1 MIRVAICDDEDIIR
15 NKTTNILNSLFNK
28 FTNDFSIISYSN
40 GELLLKEH
48 EEDNFN
54 IIFLDIDMPKISG
67 FDIAKRIRE
76 TNTKVY
82 IIFITSHEELVY
94 KSFDFQPFHFL
105 RKQSEENLIEDL
117 NILVLKLM
125 KIFKS
130 YKTIILSTSD
140 NQYVTSLNNIVYLE
154 SEKHYI
160 NYYLKNGDV
169 IKVRG
174 KLVEDEY
181 DLIENDF
188 IQIHKSY
195 IVNLGLISKI
205 DNKNN
210 ELLING
216 SIYLPISRKYKKEL
230 EESYLNYLQMIL

>member
-1 MIRVAICDDEDIIR
+1 MIRVGICDDEDIVR

-40 GELLLKEH
+40 GDLLLKEH

-67 FDIAKRIRE
+67 FDVAKRIRE

-117 NILVLKLM
+117 NILVLKIM

-174 KLVEDEY
+174 KLVEVEY

>member
-160 NYYLKNGDV
+160 NYYLKNGN
-169 IKVRG
+169 IITVRG